1 MDECLLCHRE
11 NLQRLTLWQLLNFQP
26 VVDELLCRECLG
38 RLVPI
43 PAEQSCNGC
52 GRQCTE
58 QLCDDCLLWEAVPN
72 FKNRALFQYND
83 LLKQFMSQYKFYGD
97 YRLRK
102 VFQVRIEREVRQFH
116 ADLVVPIPI
125 NPATQQ
131 HRGFNQ
137 VAGFLERVETVEGLT
152 TLDRVKQQPQSAK
165 NRRERLRTK
174 QPFTLNLDGEKFNK
188 KRVLIVDDIY
198 TTGRTIRHA
207 AELLQSTGASEV
219 MGLTL
224 AHG

>member
-1 MDECLLCHRE
+1 MSECLLCHRE
-11 NLQRLTLWQLLNFQP
+11 NLQQLTLWQLLNFQP
-26 VVDELLCRECLG
+26 VVPDLLCQECMG
-38 RLVPI
+38 RLEPI
-43 PAEQSCNGC
+43 SVNEACSGC
-52 GRQCTE
+52 GRKCAAQFCN
-58 QLCDDCLLWEAVPN
+58 DCLLWKAVPN
-72 FKNRALFQYND
+72 FSNRAPFQYND
-83 LLKQFMSQYKFYGD
+83 LLRQFMSQYKFYGD

-102 VFQVRIEREVRQFH
+102 VFQAKIEREVRQLH
-116 ADLVVPIPI
+116 VDLVLPIPI

-137 VAGFLERVETVEGLT
+137 VAGFLERVETIDGLVT
-152 TLDRVKQQPQSAK
+152 RDRVKQQPQSGK
-165 NRRERLRTK
+165 NRQERLRTE
-174 QPFTLNLDGEKFNK
+174 QPFTLNLSSEKFNK

-207 AELLQSTGASEV
+207 ATLLQNAGASEV